1 MKQRPDI
8 TMTADKN
15 ARVVHCHPGLKV
27 EITGYYR
34 SHQVIFYFPQEN
46 YESMERSKK
55 QRKRKTNFFNALLL
69 SHDLLK
75 KKTKKSGVGDVERQ
89 WWRTTSEWE
98 M

>member
-1 MKQRPDI
+1 MKQRSDI

-15 ARVVHCHPGLKV
+15 TRNCHPGLKV

-55 QRKRKTNFFNALLL
+55 QRNRKTNFFNALLL

-75 KKTKKSGVGDVERQ
+75 KKTKKNGVGDVERQ

>member
-75 KKTKKSGVGDVERQ
+75 KKTVNVYYVLLWALGPIALLV
-89 WWRTTSEWE
+89 
-98 M
+98 

>member
-15 ARVVHCHPGLKV
+15 ARVVHCHLGLKV

-75 KKTKKSGVGDVERQ
+75 KKTKKNGVGDVERQ